1 MSPDPTP
8 LVVARGVERKF
19 GSVVALRGVDLD
31 ITAGEVVLLLG
42 PNGAGKSTLLRCI
55 AGLARPSRGS
65 ILVAGRDVHADPA
78 ARAAL
83 GLLSHHA
90 FVYDDLTAR
99 ENLRFAAALHGLDNV
114 EARVGTAIE
123 AVGLTRWA
131 DTTVAGFSRGT
142 LQRLAIA
149 RSTLHHPALLLLDEP
164 FTGLDANSAIDLR
177 NRITAERIAGRAVV
191 CVTHEPG
198 EAWLPATRVV
208 VLSAGR
214 LVLDIPRP
222 DSLEE
227 FRVTYSQAIAG

>member
-1 MSPDPTP
+1 MNNAATP

-19 GSVVALRGVDLD
+19 GPVVALRGVDLD
-31 ITAGEVVLLLG
+31 IEAGEVMLLLG
-42 PNGAGKSTLLRCI
+42 PNGAGKTTLLRCI
-55 AGLARPSRGS
+55 AGLARPTRGT
-65 ILVAGRDVHADPA
+65 IRVAGRDVHADPA

-99 ENLRFAAALHGLDNV
+99 ENLRFAAALHGLDAV
-114 EARVGTAIE
+114 ETRVQEAID
-123 AVGLTRWA
+123 AVGLARWA
-131 DTTVAGFSRGT
+131 DLHVEGFSRGT

-149 RSTLHHPALLLLDEP
+149 RSTLHQPALLLLDEP
-164 FTGLDANSAIDLR
+164 FTGLDANSAADLR
-177 NRITAERIAGRAVV
+177 HRIAAERSAGRAVV

-227 FRVTYSQAIAG
+227 FRVTYGRAIAA

>member
-1 MSPDPTP
+1 MGDAAP
-8 LVVARGVERKF
+8 VVLARGVERKF
-19 GSVVALRGVDLD
+19 GPVVALRGVDLQL
-31 ITAGEVVLLLG
+31 TAGEVVLLLG

-55 AGLARPSRGS
+55 AGLARPTRGT
-65 ILVAGRDVHADPA
+65 ILVAGRDVHSDPL
-78 ARAAL
+78 ARAGL

-99 ENLRFAAALHGLDNV
+99 ENLRFAAALHGLDGV
-114 EARVGTAIE
+114 EARVQDALE
-123 AVGLTRWA
+123 AVGLMRWA

-164 FTGLDANSAIDLR
+164 FTGLDAAAAAELR
-177 NRITAERIAGRAVV
+177 HRIAADRTAGRAVI

-208 VLSAGR
+208 VLLAGR
-214 LVLDIPRP
+214 LVLDLPRP

-227 FRVTYSQAIAG
+227 FRVTYARAIAS

>member
-1 MSPDPTP
+1 VSHDSTA

-31 ITAGEVVLLLG
+31 VSAGEVVLLLG
-42 PNGAGKSTLLRCI
+42 PNGAGKTTLLRCI

-65 ILVAGRDVHADPA
+65 VRVAGRDVHADPS
-78 ARAAL
+78 ARSGL

-99 ENLRFAAALHGLDNV
+99 ENLRFAAALHALDDV
-114 EARVGTAIE
+114 EARVSSAME
-123 AVGLTRWA
+123 AVGLSRWA

-149 RSTLHHPALLLLDEP
+149 RATLHHPALLLLDEP
-164 FTGLDANSAIDLR
+164 FTGLDAHAAMDLR
-177 NRITAERIAGRAVV
+177 HRITAERTAGRAII

-227 FRVTYSQAIAG
+227 FRVSYGKVIAA